1 MKSESLEFS
10 SIALESACHEDSE
23 TVLILMIN
31 TELTEMFKAKFLK
44 YTKLMITI
52 VESSPKKVEIKA

>member
-31 TELTEMFKAKFLK
+31 TELTEMFKAKFFEIYQTYGHDCRIISK
-44 YTKLMITI
+44 KKLR
-52 VESSPKKVEIKA
+52 